1 MATLLSMAAA
11 ARLTHRTGMAASLP
25 NCVKPTT
32 GELGGSV
39 GTRTHRTQLRLKLKH
54 NFSCVSVERELQ
66 GFFNTK

>member
-11 ARLTHRTGMAASLP
+11 ARLTHSAGMAASLP
-25 NCVKPTT
+25 NCIKPTT

-54 NFSCVSVERELQ
+54 NFSCVSESSGLAV
-66 GFFNTK
+66 FFIAN

>member
-54 NFSCVSVERELQ
+54 NFSCVSVKLRLVL
-66 GFFNTK
+66 FSS

>member
-54 NFSCVSVERELQ
+54 NFSCVSGLTLV
-66 GFFNTK
+66 GVFFLTN

>member
-11 ARLTHRTGMAASLP
+11 ARLTHSAGMAASLP
-25 NCVKPTT
+25 K

-54 NFSCVSVERELQ
+54 NFSCVSESSGLAV
-66 GFFNTK
+66 FFIAN